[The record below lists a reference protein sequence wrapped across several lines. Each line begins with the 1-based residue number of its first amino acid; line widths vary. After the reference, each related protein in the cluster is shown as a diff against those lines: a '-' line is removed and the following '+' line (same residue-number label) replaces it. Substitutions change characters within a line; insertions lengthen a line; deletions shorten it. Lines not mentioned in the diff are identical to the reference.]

1 MERIKICS
9 PTLHIS
15 LTKKEYGTKYIE
27 NIDDELA
34 IYKVRIK
41 K

>member
-1 MERIKICS
+1 MRELKFVHQHCN
-9 PTLHIS
+9 IS